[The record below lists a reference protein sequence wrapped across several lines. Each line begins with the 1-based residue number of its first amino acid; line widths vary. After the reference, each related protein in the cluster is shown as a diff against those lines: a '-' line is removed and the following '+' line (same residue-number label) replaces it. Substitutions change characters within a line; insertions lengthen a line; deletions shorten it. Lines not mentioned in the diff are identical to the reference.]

1 MSPPPLVVAVAS
13 AGWTTAGE
21 KGGATLVGL
30 ALAGFVLMAGLV
42 AVDVGALVGARAAA
56 QTAADLAAL
65 AALSPQTG
73 TVAGS
78 AQSWGEARAAGIAA
92 ANGAELVA
100 CACSGVEAVVRVR
113 RRLRLVPGGLSVSVG
128 ASARAVLAKPPAS
141 RATVRA
147 VDLLR
152 VVDGEIWRSVS
163 EASPRARAPA
173 DLRANASAAAAAAV
187 LFGASVVAV
196 RVAVRDV
203 PPVSLAVLRFGL
215 GGLLLAGILLV
226 VAPRSLRA
234 RWERLPRFALLGLV
248 LFVLFP
254 LTFNV
259 GLRYT
264 EASRGAVM
272 LATMPIWSALLGRVV
287 GERLTRLQV
296 VGVALSVVGI
306 GVAFV
311 EPGRAVG
318 GDAMRLVGD
327 GLLLLTGLLGA
338 VYGLLAKRV
347 LAVDSPATVTT
358 WAMLF
363 GAVLLL
369 PVAVVEGLFPAIGR
383 LDGQLLGVVVFL
395 GVLGGAAAF
404 LLWTWALSRLTPTQV
419 AVYVNL
425 NPVVAALLGVVLLG
439 ERRSGLFLL
448 GFTAV
453 VAGVVLVN
461 WPGRRT

>member
-1 MSPPPLVVAVAS
+1 V
-13 AGWTTAGE
+13 
-21 KGGATLVGL
+21 
-30 ALAGFVLMAGLV
+30 
-42 AVDVGALVGARAAA
+42 
-56 QTAADLAAL
+56 
-65 AALSPQTG
+65 
-73 TVAGS
+73 
-78 AQSWGEARAAGIAA
+78 
-92 ANGAELVA
+92 
-100 CACSGVEAVVRVR
+100 
-113 RRLRLVPGGLSVSVG
+113 
-128 ASARAVLAKPPAS
+128 
-141 RATVRA
+141 
-147 VDLLR
+147 
-152 VVDGEIWRSVS
+152 
-163 EASPRARAPA
+163 PA
-173 DLRANASAAAAAAV
+173 DLGANASAAAAAV
-187 LFGASVVAV
+187 LFGASVVAI

-226 VAPRSLRA
+226 VAPRSLRT
-234 RWERLPRFALLGLV
+234 RWERLPWFGLLGLV

-254 LTFNV
+254 VTFNV

-272 LATMPIWSALLGRVV
+272 LATMPIWSALLGQVV

-318 GDAMRLVGD
+318 GDAMGLVGD

-363 GAVLLL
+363 GAALLL
-369 PVAVVEGLFPAIGR
+369 PVALVEGLVPAIGR
-383 LDGQLLGVVVFL
+383 LDGQLLGIVVFL

-439 ERRSGLFLL
+439 ERRSGLFLF
-448 GFTAV
+448 GFAAV
-453 VAGVVLVN
+453 VAGVLLVN